1 MAVLKRLRAIASQTS
16 DSPSRLERRAK
27 HDYFGW
33 AALLLGIVAL
43 AFALLPGWIAPMY
56 DPPSQP
62 IEQKAADWLGE
73 LKDKAAAAIRM
84 ESLPPPPA
92 EVKNPWRSPRIA
104 LTSLILGFG
113 ALVLGILAFVR
124 HEDQRMV
131 ACSIALGAGAISAQ
145 FILTAALILA
155 FAVLVG
161 VVLARHG

>member
-1 MAVLKRLRAIASQTS
+1 MAVLKRLSAIASQTT

-56 DPPSQP
+56 DPPAKP

-84 ESLPPPPA
+84 ESLPPPSA

>member
-1 MAVLKRLRAIASQTS
+1 MAVLKRLSAIASQTS
-16 DSPSRLERRAK
+16 DSPSRLERHAK
-27 HDYFGW
+27 HDYCGW
-33 AALLLGIVAL
+33 AALLFGIFALG
-43 AFALLPGWIAPMY
+43 FALLPGWIAPMY
-56 DPPSQP
+56 DPPSKP
-62 IEQKAADWLGE
+62 IEQKAVDWLGE

-84 ESLPPPPA
+84 EPLSPPA
-92 EVKNPWRSPRIA
+92 EVSNPWRSPHIT
-104 LTSLILGFG
+104 LTSLILGFS

>member
-1 MAVLKRLRAIASQTS
+1 MAVLKRLSAIAGQTS
-16 DSPSRLERRAK
+16 ASPSQLERRAK

-33 AALLLGIVAL
+33 TALLLGIVAL
-43 AFALLPGWIAPMY
+43 GLALLPGWIAPMY
-56 DPPSQP
+56 DLPSKP
-62 IEQKAADWLGE
+62 IEQKAADWLSE

-84 ESLPPPPA
+84 EPLPPPSA
-92 EVKNPWRSPRIA
+92 EVRNPWRSPRIA
-104 LTSLILGFG
+104 LTSLVLGFS

-124 HEDQRMV
+124 HEEQRMV

>member
-1 MAVLKRLRAIASQTS
+1 MLKGVRSVARHLADTHERPAGRATHQ
-16 DSPSRLERRAK
+16 LC
-27 HDYFGW
+27 GW
-33 AALLLGIVAL
+33 SGL
-43 AFALLPGWIAPMY
+43 AFGIFALGLALLPGWIAPMY
-56 DPPSQP
+56 DPPAKP

-73 LKDKAAAAIRM
+73 LKDKTAAAIRM
-84 ESLPPPPA
+84 EPLPPPPV
-92 EVKNPWRSPRIA
+92 EVKNPWRSPRLVLI
-104 LTSLILGFG
+104 SLMLGFG

-131 ACSIALGAGAISAQ
+131 ACAIALGAGAICAQ